1 MEKGRLKS
9 SDVVRAVRR
18 RGLDWLFQ
26 KLFEHYSVEAEYI
39 KPGKKPIKSRVI
51 RVERLKKPK
60 GAFKCHSWMY
70 QTSFIIMGENYKIQE
85 AEDWPAPR
93 GDKIVIRGRTFEVI
107 ESFTFASWL
116 WGECQ
121 RVGMR
126 IFVKEITENN

>member
-1 MEKGRLKS
+1 MKS

-26 KLFEHYSVEAEYI
+26 RLFEYYSVEAVYI

-51 RVERLKKPK
+51 LVERLKKPK
-60 GAFKCHSWMY
+60 FSLKERAWMY
-70 QTSFIIMGENYKIQE
+70 RTSFIIMGENYPILE

-93 GDKIVIRGRTFEVI
+93 GDKIVIRGRTFEVV
-107 ESFTFASWL
+107 ERFTFAEWL
-116 WGECQ
+116 WDENL

-126 IFVKEITENN
+126 VFVKEITENN

>member
-1 MEKGRLKS
+1 MIKS

-26 KLFEHYSVEAEYI
+26 KLFEHFSVEAEYI

-60 GAFKCHSWMY
+60 GAMKNQAWMY
-70 QTSFIIMGENYKIQE
+70 RTSFVIMGEDYPIQE
-85 AEDWPAPR
+85 AEDWPAPC
-93 GDKIVIRGRTFEVI
+93 GDKIVVCGRTFEVV
-107 ESFTFASWL
+107 ERFTFAEWL
-116 WGECQ
+116 WDENL

-126 IFVKEITENN
+126 VFVKEITENN

>member
-1 MEKGRLKS
+1 MKIKS
-9 SDVVRAVRR
+9 SDVVREVRR

-26 KLFEHYSVEAEYI
+26 RLFEHYSVEAEYI

-60 GAFKCHSWMY
+60 DTPTWQSWMY
-70 QTSFIIMGENYKIQE
+70 QTSFIIMGEDYPIQE
-85 AEDWPAPR
+85 AEDWPAPC
-93 GDKIVIRGRTFEVI
+93 GDKIVVSGRTFEVI

-116 WGECQ
+116 WDECQ